1 MIESSERGAWARL
14 SNVSG
19 NLQSCKSREV
29 NTSINRVSAGTD
41 LRDEPRGAAKVLSV
55 VLKHGP
61 LGTVAPQTWR
71 SFSPPPHSALQ
82 VLVGFLFGMARN
94 SFNFLH
100 PQRTKV
106 KMACLMMDIVSFK
119 YCPISLSAF

>member
-1 MIESSERGAWARL
+1 MIESSERGARAGL

-41 LRDEPRGAAKVLSV
+41 LRDEPPGVAKVLSV

-61 LGTVAPQTWR
+61 LGTVASPNLEILLSPT
-71 SFSPPPHSALQ
+71 SFSTA
-82 VLVGFLFGMARN
+82 GM
-94 SFNFLH
+94 H
-100 PQRTKV
+100 
-106 KMACLMMDIVSFK
+106 
-119 YCPISLSAF
+119 CPC